1 MAKER
6 NLIFFSDDRKARRVA
21 QDHGVE
27 ISGTLGL
34 LKLAVEEGTLS
45 IGEADEV
52 LNRMIDGGYYSPIR
66 SIDELLGGGDG
77 K

>member
-1 MAKER
+1 
-6 NLIFFSDDRKARRVA
+6 
-21 QDHGVE
+21 VE